1 MKPKSKQNKEYD
13 AAELAFSLVEEHFAD
28 IKDYRRA
35 ASTSHCLS
43 HIIFIALCGA
53 IAGANS
59 LKGVAEYAKDMEEW
73 FVPALGLQQG
83 VPSYA
88 TFWLV
93 FKHLDPEPLSKCFVN
108 WVKSLTKQSGDK
120 SIAIDGKAQRG
131 TANAEKPNSF
141 VHIVSAW
148 ASEEGL
154 TLGQLKVDGK
164 SNEITAIPE
173 LIKLIDVK
181 DAVVTIDAMGTQ
193 KEIAKALVE
202 KGADYIL
209 ALKGNQSSLQDE
221 VVNYATQ
228 AILYGEDEIDFSIT
242 EQKNKGH
249 GRVECRRIYATD
261 EIAFLEKFKKEWK
274 NLRSIVW
281 IESERTINGK
291 TTREVR
297 YYISSL
303 APNPKE
309 LGLHIRS
316 HWGIENKVH
325 WILDVAFR
333 EDEQKAR
340 AGHIPENMS
349 LVRRIALNM
358 LSKEKSAKVG
368 IELKRQKANRK
379 IEYLLKVLNVNLY

>member
-1 MKPKSKQNKEYD
+1 MSRKPAKSQKHES
-13 AAELAFSLVEEHFAD
+13 AELAFSLVEEHFVD
-28 IKDYRRA
+28 IEDYRRA
-35 ASTSHCLS
+35 ASTSHRLS

-59 LKGVAEYAKDMEEW
+59 LKGVAEYAEDMEEW
-73 FVPALGLQQG
+73 FVSILGMEHG

-108 WVKSLTKQSGDK
+108 WVRSLTKQSGNK

-131 TANAEKPNSF
+131 TAKPGEPNSF

-148 ASEEGL
+148 ASQAGL

-181 DAVVTIDAMGTQ
+181 DAVVTIDAIGTQ
-193 KEIAKALVE
+193 KEIARALVK

-209 ALKGNQSSLQDE
+209 ALKGNQSSLHDE
-221 VVNYATQ
+221 VVNCATQ
-228 AILYGEDEIDFSIT
+228 AIQYGENGIDFNVM
-242 EQKNKGH
+242 EQSEKGH
-249 GRVECRRIYATD
+249 GRIERRRIYATD
-261 EIAFLEKFKKEWK
+261 KIDFLEEFKKEWK
-274 NLRSIVW
+274 NLKSIVW
-281 IESERTINGK
+281 IESERTVNGK

-297 YYISSL
+297 HYITSL
-303 APNPKE
+303 SPDPKE

-316 HWGIENKVH
+316 HWGIESAPQAHKKDVYENK
-325 WILDVAFR
+325 L
-333 EDEQKAR
+333 R
-340 AGHIPENMS
+340 ACG
-349 LVRRIALNM
+349 
-358 LSKEKSAKVG
+358 
-368 IELKRQKANRK
+368 
-379 IEYLLKVLNVNLY
+379 